1 MAGDGSSDEPPT
13 TTILLNGY
21 DLNSYLFTHRLAQ
34 HSDLGGE
41 VSLCGEWKS
50 MYKLATGNKGQWSA
64 QQQMGHLCQAL
75 PSQAQEPLQRE
86 GRQSVSARCQEFL
99 ECLLDKTLRN
109 SQQLLLS
116 MYDQASQYASMLTE
130 ELLIDNGFWKRKS

>member
-1 MAGDGSSDEPPT
+1 MAGDSSTDEPPT

-86 GRQSVSARCQEFL
+86 GRVLVQDVRDSWSVSWTRLSGTHNSCYCLCTTKPVNMLAR
-99 ECLLDKTLRN
+99 
-109 SQQLLLS
+109 
-116 MYDQASQYASMLTE
+116 
-130 ELLIDNGFWKRKS
+130 